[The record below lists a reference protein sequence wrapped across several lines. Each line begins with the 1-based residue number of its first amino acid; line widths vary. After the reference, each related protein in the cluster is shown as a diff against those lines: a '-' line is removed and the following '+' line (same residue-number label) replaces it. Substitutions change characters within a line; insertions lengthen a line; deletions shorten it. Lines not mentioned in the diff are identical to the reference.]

1 MTLKFTHEGVL
12 HVHAETFTEAHK
24 EFRKLYDEQVPCLIW
39 KKGTDTPWA
48 AFPMERLLKG
58 AS

>member
-1 MTLKFTHEGVL
+1 MKFLYDGVL
-12 HVHAETFTEAHK
+12 HVYAETYTEADK
-24 EFRKLYDEQVPCLIW
+24 EFRKLYDEQIPCLIW

-58 AS
+58 A